1 MSESVILI
9 VVISNMIIT
18 PIIQYLLSSRCKEVD
33 CLCIK
38 CKRDVVDINSNDIR
52 NMNMNKN
59 EENV

>member
-33 CLCIK
+33 CCCIK
-38 CKRDVVDINSNDIR
+38 CKRDVVDIKSNDIQ
-52 NMNMNKN
+52 NMNKN